1 MLELYPG
8 LSVAGLDAFAE
19 FFNSADLRADYIE
32 GLRKAEMEEPG
43 GKYK

>member
-1 MLELYPG
+1 LDTLTPTA
-8 LSVAGLDAFAE
+8 LTVATLKLARPNGS
-19 FFNSADLRADYIE
+19 NIE